1 MQRWKVLWTEYL
13 RLPPPPPANLYVE
26 SLTMEGDGV
35 RRQGR

>member
-13 RLPPPPPANLYVE
+13 RPPPNLYVE
-26 SLTMEGDGV
+26 SLTVEGDSV